1 MHTKK
6 SASRVHA
13 KPAPVTGATPPTPT
27 AQLARQQSRFFEVR
41 KSGIQGRGAFATQ
54 TIRKGQRIIEYEG
67 ERISTIEAD
76 RRYDE
81 SSMKR
86 HHTFLFTLD
95 PRTVI
100 DGAMD
105 GNESIYIN
113 HSCDPNCEAV
123 ITDGRIHIHAVRTIR
138 AGEELGY
145 DYQYERTGESDEELE
160 KFYKCRCGA
169 AKCRGSIMK
178 PAAPKTRKRAGATA
192 KQKG

>member
-1 MHTKK
+1 MASKK
-6 SASRVHA
+6 AAAHA
-13 KPAPVTGATPPTPT
+13 REKPEPVTGETPATPTE
-27 AQLARQQSRFFEVR
+27 QLAKQQSRFFDIR

-54 TIRKGQRIIEYEG
+54 KIRKGQRVIEYDG
-67 ERISTIEAD
+67 ERISAEEAD

-95 PRTVI
+95 RRTVI
-100 DGAMD
+100 DGAMN

-123 ITDGRIHIHAVRTIR
+123 ITDGRIYIHAVRTILP
-138 AGEELGY
+138 GEELGY
-145 DYQYERTGESDEELE
+145 DYQYERTGESDDELE

-169 AKCRGSIMK
+169 PNCRGSIMK
-178 PAAPKTRKRAGATA
+178 PAAPSRRKRSGGGTA
-192 KQKG
+192 SPR